1 MATFKN
7 KQMDYNKVTFSIKPD
22 NQDFRDILM
31 ASLGEV
37 GFESFVENDSNVEA
51 YIPSNITFI
60 EKIDVLDFD
69 PLFVFQYKNE
79 IIPEQNWNEIWEK
92 NYFQPL
98 VIANKCVV
106 RAPFHTD
113 YPKLEFEIVI
123 EPKMAFG
130 TGNHETTS
138 LMIEHLLELDIA
150 NKKVL
155 DMGCGTGILAILS
168 SMLGA
173 KKVTA
178 IDIDKW
184 SYEATCENSLINK
197 CNNITAHIGNSS
209 ILGNESFDL
218 ILANIHKNV
227 LIDDMARYNNVLILG
242 GTLIMSGFYEHD
254 LTDIKHVADS
264 LNLKMNIFKTRNK
277 WVAVS
282 FTK

>member
-1 MATFKN
+1 
-7 KQMDYNKVTFSIKPD
+7 MDYNKVTISINPN

-31 ASLGEV
+31 ASLGEI
-37 GFESFVENDSNVEA
+37 GFESFLENENDIEA
-51 YIPSNITFI
+51 YIPSNVAFI
-60 EKIDVLDFD
+60 DSIKELDFQ
-69 PLFVFQYKNE
+69 PLFVFNFE
-79 IIPEQNWNEIWEK
+79 SELIPEQNWNEIWEK

-98 VIANKCVV
+98 VIANKCVI
-106 RAPFHTD
+106 RAPFHTNF
-113 YPKLEFEIVI
+113 PKLEFEIVI

-150 NKKVL
+150 GKNVL

-173 KKVTA
+173 KKVNA

-184 SYEATCENSLINK
+184 AYEATCENSLINN

-209 ILGNESFDL
+209 ILGSESFDL

-227 LIDDMARYNNVLILG
+227 LIDDMARYNSVLKIG
-242 GTLIMSGFYEHD
+242 GTLIMSGFYKHD
-254 LTDIKHVADS
+254 LTDIKNVAAS
-264 LNLKMNIFKTRNK
+264 LDLKVNVSKCRNK
-277 WVAVS
+277 WIAIS

>member
-1 MATFKN
+1 
-7 KQMDYNKVTFSIKPD
+7 MDYNKVTFSIKPD

-79 IIPEQNWNEIWEK
+79 IIPEQNWNEVWEK

>member
-1 MATFKN
+1 
-7 KQMDYNKVTFSIKPD
+7 
-22 NQDFRDILM
+22 
-31 ASLGEV
+31 
-37 GFESFVENDSNVEA
+37 
-51 YIPSNITFI
+51 
-60 EKIDVLDFD
+60 
-69 PLFVFQYKNE
+69 
-79 IIPEQNWNEIWEK
+79 
-92 NYFQPL
+92 
-98 VIANKCVV
+98 
-106 RAPFHTD
+106 
-113 YPKLEFEIVI
+113 
-123 EPKMAFG
+123 
-130 TGNHETTS
+130 
-138 LMIEHLLELDIA
+138 
-150 NKKVL
+150 
-155 DMGCGTGILAILS
+155 
-168 SMLGA
+168 MLGA

>member
-1 MATFKN
+1 
-7 KQMDYNKVTFSIKPD
+7 MDYNKVTFSIKPD

-79 IIPEQNWNEIWEK
+79 IIPEQNWNEVWEK

-197 CNNITAHIGNSS
+197 CNNITVHIGNSS

>member
-1 MATFKN
+1 
-7 KQMDYNKVTFSIKPD
+7 MDYNKVTISINPN

-31 ASLGEV
+31 ASLGEI
-37 GFESFVENDSNVEA
+37 GFESFLENENDIEA
-51 YIPSNITFI
+51 YIPSNVAFI
-60 EKIDVLDFD
+60 DSIKELDFQ
-69 PLFVFQYKNE
+69 PLFVFNFE
-79 IIPEQNWNEIWEK
+79 SELIPEQNWNEIWEK

-98 VIANKCVV
+98 VIANKCVI
-106 RAPFHTD
+106 RAPFHTNF
-113 YPKLEFEIVI
+113 PKLEFEIVI

-150 NKKVL
+150 GKNVL

-173 KKVTA
+173 KKVNA

-184 SYEATCENSLINK
+184 AYEATCENSLINN

-209 ILGNESFDL
+209 ILGSESFDL

-227 LIDDMARYNNVLILG
+227 LIDDMARYNSVLKIG

-254 LTDIKHVADS
+254 LTDIKNVAAS
-264 LNLKMNIFKTRNK
+264 LDLKVNVSKCRNK
-277 WVAVS
+277 WIAIS

>member
-1 MATFKN
+1 
-7 KQMDYNKVTFSIKPD
+7 MDYNKVTFSIKPD

>member
-1 MATFKN
+1 
-7 KQMDYNKVTFSIKPD
+7 MDYNKVTFSIKPD

-79 IIPEQNWNEIWEK
+79 IIPEQNWNEVWEK

-155 DMGCGTGILAILS
+155 DMGCGTGI
-168 SMLGA
+168 
-173 KKVTA
+173 
-178 IDIDKW
+178 
-184 SYEATCENSLINK
+184 
-197 CNNITAHIGNSS
+197 
-209 ILGNESFDL
+209 
-218 ILANIHKNV
+218 
-227 LIDDMARYNNVLILG
+227 
-242 GTLIMSGFYEHD
+242 
-254 LTDIKHVADS
+254 
-264 LNLKMNIFKTRNK
+264 
-277 WVAVS
+277 
-282 FTK
+282 